1 MCSWLQEQQCPLGLF
16 IEAAGN
22 PLSNHPTWKHVACPK
37 CGGAAQRETDTF
49 DTFVDSSWYFAR
61 FTELADDAPTRA
73 AAVNHWLPVDQYIGG
88 IEHAILHLLY
98 ARFYTRAM
106 HKTGHLAV
114 DEPFAGLF
122 TQGMV
127 CHETYRDD
135 TGWLAPDE
143 ITRIADGAVLAAD
156 GTTPVTRVPMP
167 LPSATHW
174 LRCNCWSDFFSPL
187 TAVGMLRGPFVA
199 VWIRAG

>member
-1 MCSWLQEQQCPLGLF
+1 METCRLPEMRRRS
-16 IEAAGN
+16 AARN
-22 PLSNHPTWKHVACPK
+22 RYIRHICRSKLVFCALYR
-37 CGGAAQRETDTF
+37 A
-49 DTFVDSSWYFAR
+49 
-61 FTELADDAPTRA
+61 ADDALTRA

-135 TGWLAPDE
+135 T
-143 ITRIADGAVLAAD
+143 
-156 GTTPVTRVPMP
+156 
-167 LPSATHW
+167 
-174 LRCNCWSDFFSPL
+174 
-187 TAVGMLRGPFVA
+187 
-199 VWIRAG
+199 AGCAR